1 MHQSREQ
8 RLEAAMQLAAKEI
21 QVLSDPTTKIYPAVK
36 EKIDK
41 FLNNGRVTSLPI
53 SDITKSNDKR
63 DYSPKHIQ
71 YGPLAVKSED
81 QENDTP
87 NITNFTRNRT
97 FSREDDAYETE
108 NSLSN
113 RFSFSGYDEPTIR
126 SRRSVFTK
134 KSSIPSTTAK
144 EFIVPVKKGSEETT
158 KTGLKL
164 GVDRHRTD
172 FEKMRIESDKRL
184 ENAILKSIRE
194 KEKQL
199 LMTKKQ
205 TRKPIRSKP
214 RTPQQPEFTELSHL
228 TDEVLRRIVLTRD
241 QPTTLEAKSGGHPLI
256 AFSNLHPEPSPG
268 VLKYIEIQSAQP
280 AQKELNQYEILED
293 FVKMLSAKIEPML
306 KTVNNTPDQD
316 NQIEDSMITAPNH
329 SIINTW
335 SNIIPET
342 TNSRR
347 QDRQLRIPESLVG
360 RIQSSRINC
369 SERRSTVESIKKYL
383 QLTSVSKKLVDEM
396 LDAVIIEIQTNCD
409 AFVDSIVSEEFDV
422 LAK

>member
-1 MHQSREQ
+1 MHKSREQ

-21 QVLSDPTTKIYPAVK
+21 QVLGDPTTKIYPAVK
-36 EKIDK
+36 EKLDK

-53 SDITKSNDKR
+53 SDIKSNDKR

-71 YGPLAVKSED
+71 SGALAVNSED
-81 QENDTP
+81 QENDKP
-87 NITNFTRNRT
+87 NITNLTRIRT

-113 RFSFSGYDEPTIR
+113 RFSFSGYNEPTIR

-199 LMTKKQ
+199 LLTKKQ
-205 TRKPIRSKP
+205 RYKPIRSKP
-214 RTPQQPEFTELSHL
+214 RPPQRPEFTELSHL

-256 AFSNLHPEPSPG
+256 ASSNVHPEPSPG
-268 VLKYIEIQSAQP
+268 ALKYKETQSVQP
-280 AQKELNQYEILED
+280 PQKELNQYEILED

-306 KTVNNTPDQD
+306 KTVSNTPDQD
-316 NQIEDSMITAPNH
+316 NQIEESKITAPNH

-342 TNSRR
+342 TTARR
-347 QDRQLRIPESLVG
+347 QDRKLRIPESLVD
-360 RIQSSRINC
+360 RIQSSRIHC
-369 SERRSTVESIKKYL
+369 TKERQSNVESIKKYL

-396 LDAVIIEIQTNCD
+396 LDAVIIEIQSNCD